1 MPAARGLRIETCA
14 VIDTFVIRR
23 AATERRRR
31 DTIDANGHRLHAAH
45 PHVAVLWTVT
55 TSSPSPR
62 ARSVPTRTA
71 SGSPDAFRVSS
82 TCGIGISAAQVRRSK
97 ARSGGVRRASRCD
110 PRVTSAAS
118 AGATTRTMPRPQLN
132 VRSISVSDARDA
144 FASQPKT
151 CGGDHDGASTSAA
164 IAAGRTRGRF
174 SRRPVGTWH
183 DLGGED
189 TWRVLRGHVADSQGS
204 G

>member
-55 TSSPSPR
+55 TSSPSAR

-71 SGSPDAFRVSS
+71 SGSPDALSVSS
-82 TCGIGISAAQVRRSK
+82 TCGIGMSAAQVRRSK
-97 ARSGGVRRASRCD
+97 A
-110 PRVTSAAS
+110 
-118 AGATTRTMPRPQLN
+118 
-132 VRSISVSDARDA
+132 
-144 FASQPKT
+144 K
-151 CGGDHDGASTSAA
+151 
-164 IAAGRTRGRF
+164 
-174 SRRPVGTWH
+174 
-183 DLGGED
+183 
-189 TWRVLRGHVADSQGS
+189 
-204 G
+204 